1 MEILLVLFGLRPD
14 SGRDALKSGST
25 APAFQRKFC
34 PSCPLFPR
42 FSLSC
47 PVTIWVFEIPR
58 SAGPRWWSG
67 ILCRAQ
73 GRARLPGCWQSFK
86 ELKGY
91 KIPKRFQKILDTGFL
106 IRYTLQGVLWECHMK
121 RGKEKV
127 TLKIPRPLYEN
138 LSEIIEG
145 SGFNS
150 VTEFVVYVLRDLISS
165 RTTKGGPSLSKKEIE
180 MV

>member
-58 SAGPRWWSG
+58 DAGPRWWSG

-86 ELKGY
+86 ELKCY
-91 KIPKRFQKILDTGFL
+91 RNYCFKFL
-106 IRYTLQGVLWECHMK
+106 FRNPHSAFRIYFLG
-121 RGKEKV
+121 
-127 TLKIPRPLYEN
+127 
-138 LSEIIEG
+138 
-145 SGFNS
+145 
-150 VTEFVVYVLRDLISS
+150 LIFS
-165 RTTKGGPSLSKKEIE
+165 RTHFTASSIGVPGLKMAFTPHPFI
-180 MV
+180 